1 MAVGRASLGFR
12 ARGWLVLGLALA
24 PALARAATGAEA
36 APTVAPITV
45 IAPAPLAGPGV
56 DADKLP
62 ASTETLG
69 AADLERRGSLS
80 ITDALEQR
88 TPGLSLSDT
97 QGNGFAK
104 DLNYRGFSAS
114 PLQGAPQGLAVYMG
128 GVRLNEAF
136 GDTVNWD
143 LMPEAAVRRID
154 LVTGDPAFGLNAL
167 GGALNL
173 TMKTGR
179 DSAGGAA
186 SVQGGSFGQAF
197 GALEYGASRGPWSG
211 YVALDGGHEDGW
223 RRRSPSS
230 VTRGYADLGWD
241 GGRAALHLVLAGGQ
255 TRLGVVGPTPVDLL
269 AVDRRATFT
278 FPQTTADRNGL
289 VALNGSYRLSGAWSL
304 QGGVYGRTFR
314 QSHLDGNSGNFEGCS
329 GNAANPLFATLC
341 VQDDDFPSAIRP
353 PAAAFQVLGAGNAPV
368 GCPPLAAGQATLC
381 SGVPYGTLDRTNTR
395 TSTVGASIQATDS
408 AALFGRAN
416 LFAAGLSYDESH
428 IRFDSHSTL
437 GLIFPDLSVQTGA
450 GVVAGA
456 GQVIHTAG
464 AIAYSPVRLHGT
476 TRAFGAYATDT
487 LDLTDRLFL
496 TVSGRFNDIQL
507 STADQTGVSPD
518 LNGRHRFDRFNPAA
532 GLAWKLTDAVTVYG
546 GYAETNRAP
555 TVLELSCSDPAKP
568 CLLENALVSDPPL
581 KQVVSRTWQAGV
593 RGASDLAGGHV
604 DWRLGAYASD
614 NDDDIVALASAL
626 QGRGFFANVP
636 RTRRQGLEAEINFKT
651 GRWRAYASA
660 SEAQATYRFSG
671 LLPSPNSPFA
681 DDNGNVAVAS
691 GDRIGGIP
699 PGRFKAGA
707 DYDVTPALT
716 IGADVLGVGAQRR
729 VGDESNQ
736 DSQLPGDWVAGAH
749 ANWALGHGLEIFAR
763 VDNLFDRR
771 YSTFGTY
778 FETGSLDKLRPSPL
792 PADPSPDSDTPAPP
806 RSVLVGLRAHW

>member
-1 MAVGRASLGFR
+1 MSPGVG
-12 ARGWLVLGLALA
+12 ARGWLALALALA
-24 PALARAATGAEA
+24 PALAAGGARAAADA
-36 APTVAPITV
+36 APTSVAPITV
-45 IAPAPLAGPGV
+45 VAPAPLGGPGV

-62 ASTETLG
+62 ASTETLD

-104 DLNYRGFSAS
+104 GLDYRGFSAS

-143 LMPEAAVRRID
+143 LMPEAAVGRID

-179 DSAGGAA
+179 DSAGGSA
-186 SVQGGSFGQAF
+186 SVQGGAFGQTF

-211 YVALDGGHEDGW
+211 YLALDGGHEDGW
-223 RRRSPSS
+223 RRRSASS
-230 VTRGYADLGWD
+230 VTRGYADLGWEE
-241 GGRAALHLVLAGGQ
+241 GRAQLHLAVAGGQ

-289 VALNGSYRLSGAWSL
+289 VALNGSYKLSGAWSL

-314 QSHLDGNSGNFEGCS
+314 QGHVDGNGGNFEGCGGS
-329 GNAANPLFATLC
+329 PASPLFGALC
-341 VQDDDFPSAIRP
+341 VVDDDFPSAIRP
-353 PAAAFQVLGAGNAPV
+353 PAAAFQVLGADNVPI
-368 GCPPLAAGQATLC
+368 GCPPPAAGQTQLC
-381 SGVPYGTLDRTNTR
+381 NGVAYGTIDRTATR
-395 TSTVGASIQATDS
+395 ASTGGASVQATGS
-408 AALFGRAN
+408 APLFGRAN

-428 IRFDSHSTL
+428 IRFDSNSTL
-437 GLIFPDLSVQTGA
+437 GLIFPDLSVRTGP
-450 GVVAGA
+450 GVVTGA
-456 GQVIHTAG
+456 GQVIHTSG
-464 AIAYSPVRLHGT
+464 AIAYSPVSIRGT

-487 LDLTDRLFL
+487 FDLTDRLFA
-496 TVSGRFNDIQL
+496 TVSGRFNSIQL
-507 STADQTGVSPD
+507 STADRTGASPD

-555 TVLELSCSDPAKP
+555 TVLELSCSDPVKP
-568 CLLENALVSDPPL
+568 CLLENALISDPPL
-581 KQVVSRTWQAGV
+581 KQVVSRTWQAGL
-593 RGASDLAGGHV
+593 RGASDLAGGRL

-626 QGRGFFANVP
+626 QGRGAFANVP
-636 RTRRQGLEAEINFKT
+636 RTRRQGLEAEIDFRT
-651 GRWRAYASA
+651 DRWTAYASA
-660 SEAQATYRFSG
+660 SEVQATYRFSG

-681 DDNGNVAVAS
+681 DGNGNVAVTS
-691 GDRIGGIP
+691 GDRIGGIA

-707 DYDVTPALT
+707 DYNLTPALT
-716 IGADVLGVGAQRR
+716 IGADLLGVSAQRR
-729 VGDESNQ
+729 VGDESNR
-736 DSQLPGDWVAGAH
+736 DSQLPGYWAAGAH
-749 ANWALGHGLEIFAR
+749 ANWALGHGLEIFGR
-763 VDNLFDRR
+763 VDNLFDRK
-771 YSTFGTY
+771 YATFGTY
-778 FETGSLDKLRPSPL
+778 FDTASLDNLHPSPL
-792 PADPSPDSDTPAPP
+792 PGDPSPHSDSPAPP
-806 RSVLVGLRAHW
+806 RSFLIGIRTRW